1 VAQCET
7 ISNAL
12 IGCDVAGSFVT
23 MDVKRAARISQ
34 KVLYIVNL
42 LSKCIGALTFKNL
55 CQGTSN
61 IEQVTLTRM
70 ANESIADRRALFEIF
85 STAKNRANHRDDKG
99 DPQKSSI

>member
-1 VAQCET
+1 
-7 ISNAL
+7 
-12 IGCDVAGSFVT
+12 